1 MKSHVGTLEKA
12 RALVDP
18 ILRGWEMEVELARG
32 RGELRFTYE
41 NAEIVDRTPT
51 VPGTIRGTLVTALGI
66 GSLAA
71 IGHLKVHITR
81 RKYPDPPR
89 GFHITPD
96 AESVLLRFR
105 GYQDGREPLL
115 SMAYFCLTVVESAV
129 GGRDRRSN
137 AAKTFGIADNV
148 LSKLGD
154 LTTTRGDR
162 ADARKAHAACQPL
175 MGAER
180 AWIEATIK
188 ELVLRLCEPP
198 PGYAGKQL
206 TMADLPP
213 L

>member
-51 VPGTIRGTLVTALGI
+51 APGTIRGTLVTALGI
-66 GSLAA
+66 ASLVAT
-71 IGHLKVHITR
+71 GDLKVHITR

-115 SMAYFCLTVVESAV
+115 SMAYFCLTVVESAA
-129 GGRDRRSN
+129 GGRNRRSN
-137 AAKTFGIADNV
+137 AARIFRIAESV
-148 LSKLGD
+148 LDKLGE
-154 LTTTRGDR
+154 LTTNRGDR
-162 ADARKAHAACQPL
+162 AIARKAQSKAEPL
-175 MGAER
+175 TGGER

-188 ELVLRLCEPP
+188 ELVLRLCAPP
-198 PGYAGKQL
+198 QHYERKQL